1 MFAFLRARSLR
12 LPRKIEVVYVAIFAL
27 IMLSGVTAPQEVTIV
42 VDGEEHS
49 YRTYHTN
56 VAEVIEEAGI
66 ELRSEDRVTPSREGL
81 VGTERRIIIDR
92 AQTDADYAGSIPV
105 EFPEIRMEEVMVA
118 TPEVE
123 MVSIPEYLIHIVIEG
138 ENLSRIAALY
148 DLSYETL
155 ALYNDIL
162 NPNLILV
169 GQELKIPTNE
179 AAINNL
185 QERTLASRYAAPS
198 TNETYLLA
206 KVIHWEARGEPYTG
220 KVAVGAVVLNRVN
233 NSKFPNTM
241 HKVIY
246 QPKQFSGA
254 DTTAFA
260 NIKPDSSSMEAA
272 RDALSGND
280 PTYGAL
286 YFLNQ
291 NTVIAQRGSLP
302 SWIHKLTFTV
312 QIGNHW
318 FYK

>member
-1 MFAFLRARSLR
+1 MFALLRARPLR

-27 IMLSGVTAPQEVTIV
+27 ILLSGVTAPQEVTIV

-49 YRTYHTN
+49 YRTYHTH
-56 VAEVIEEAGI
+56 VAEVIAQAGI
-66 ELRSEDRVTPSREGL
+66 ELRNEDQVTPSREGL
-81 VGTERRIIIDR
+81 VGTERRISIDR
-92 AQTDADYAGSIPV
+92 AQAGAVYAAGLPV

-118 TPEVE
+118 IPEVE
-123 MVSIPEYLIHIVIEG
+123 LASVPEYLIHIVIKG
-138 ENLSRIAALY
+138 ENLSRISSLY
-148 DLSYETL
+148 GLSYQTV
-155 ALYNDIL
+155 ALYNDIF

-179 AAINNL
+179 GAIKTL
-185 QERTLASRYAAPS
+185 QERTLASRYSAPS
-198 TNETYLLA
+198 ENETYLLA
-206 KVIHWEARGEPYTG
+206 KVIHWEARGEPYLG

-241 HKVIY
+241 PKVIY
-246 QPKQFSGA
+246 QPKQFSGV

-260 NIKPDSSSMEAA
+260 NIKPDSSSIEAA
-272 RDALSGND
+272 REALSGND
-280 PTYGAL
+280 PTSRAL

-291 NTVIAQRGSLP
+291 NTVIARRGSLP
-302 SWIHKLTFTV
+302 SWIQKLTFTV